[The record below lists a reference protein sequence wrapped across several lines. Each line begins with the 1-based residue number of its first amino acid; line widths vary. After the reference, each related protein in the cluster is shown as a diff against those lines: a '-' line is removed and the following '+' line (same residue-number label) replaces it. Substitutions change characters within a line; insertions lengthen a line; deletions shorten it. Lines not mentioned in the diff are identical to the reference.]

1 MLIKMY
7 FSILHIFS
15 ITDYSEYTYCYIS
28 NRTL

>member
-1 MLIKMY
+1 MY